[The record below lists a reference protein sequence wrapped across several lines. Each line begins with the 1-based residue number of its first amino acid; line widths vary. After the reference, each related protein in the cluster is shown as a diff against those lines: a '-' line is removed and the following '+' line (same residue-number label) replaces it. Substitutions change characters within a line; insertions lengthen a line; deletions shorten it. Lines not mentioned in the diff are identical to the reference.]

1 VGKSGNGRVG
11 WRRSGPSSS
20 CKQLWDQLFDVS
32 SAFLFFLDHFVSFR
46 MGFGEYPKAWFLLLF
61 ARHIP
66 YICRMN
72 IDASL
77 EV

>member
-1 VGKSGNGRVG
+1 MEGWNGEGADQV
-11 WRRSGPSSS
+11 PAVSSY
-20 CKQLWDQLFDVS
+20 LWDGS
-32 SAFLFFLDHFVSFR
+32 SVFLFFLDHFVSFR

-61 ARHIP
+61 AGHIP